1 MKTETF
7 EINAFDED
15 LVVEVNMIKGEVG
28 DYMHPDYPDEIE
40 IVNIELNDVDVTNL
54 IINFVEDAENSIK
67 TEIIERYE
75 IR

>member
-1 MKTETF
+1 MRTETF

-40 IVNIELNDVDVTNL
+40 IVNIELRGVDVTNL
-54 IINFVEDAENSIK
+54 IINFVEDAEHTLTHKILEK
-67 TEIIERYE
+67 L
-75 IR
+75 